1 MSENSNQKSMMLVVQ
16 EHAGHPTF
24 SLIRT
29 KENCPFVECIYVP
42 DAKQLAIISTI
53 QKDTFHLFPRL
64 DDNGDVVTAKTR
76 RVSSKT
82 YKEERKAIK
91 TFYEYTLSNEDDI
104 IAFVEKFADNA
115 DTFPF
120 RNVMNPELA
129 KTVAAKATKK

>member
-1 MSENSNQKSMMLVVQ
+1 MMLVVQ

-42 DAKQLAIISTI
+42 DGKQLAIISTI
-53 QKDTFHLFPRL
+53 QKDTFHLFPKL
-64 DDNGDVVTAKTR
+64 DDNGDVEKAKGNRVT
-76 RVSSKT
+76 SKT

-91 TFYEYTLSNEDDI
+91 TFYEYTLTNDDDI
-104 IAFVEKFADNA
+104 VAFVEKFADNA

-120 RNVMNPELA
+120 KNVMKLGA
-129 KTVAAKATKK
+129 VKAAKK

>member
-1 MSENSNQKSMMLVVQ
+1 MLENTNQKSMMLVVQ

-29 KENCPFVECIYVP
+29 KEDCPFVECIYVP
-42 DAKQLAIISTI
+42 DTKQLAIISSI

-64 DDNGDVVTAKTR
+64 DDNGDTVPVKTKR
-76 RVSSKT
+76 PAGKN

-91 TFYEYTLSNEDDI
+91 TFYEYTLANEKDI
-104 IAFVEKFADNA
+104 IAFVEKFAENA

-120 RNVMNPELA
+120 KNVMNPETA
-129 KTVAAKATKK
+129 KTSKK